1 MYSGTRSI
9 QRDRAR
15 AFFVTLGCA
24 WGLLGSAMPTEAAD
38 EALISVRDAVTQP
51 RQPADHR
58 ISYGANFW
66 QFGDLRLPETQGP
79 HPVVV
84 LIHGGCWQARYDLHL
99 MDAMAERLTSLGYA
113 TWNLEFRRDGHETG
127 GWPGTLQDVL
137 LGTRHLVNLAT
148 SFDLDLGNTVVVGHS
163 SGGHLALWLAAQV
176 PLTQNNPVLA
186 TTPLQ
191 LRGVVALAPAVDLY
205 EIYSNPEIGCHDA
218 VASFMGATPS
228 EDPARY
234 QFASPAQMERISVPQ
249 ITIAGGRD
257 AIITVAHVDGFVRA
271 ARARGDSIR
280 DIIID
285 SSGHFEMVTPG
296 TEEWAIVE
304 DAIISLMTT
313 DLRNNQ

>member
-9 QRDRAR
+9 KRDRVR
-15 AFFVTLGCA
+15 AFFLALGSACA
-24 WGLLGSAMPTEAAD
+24 LLGSGMPTASAD
-38 EALISVRDAVTQP
+38 EELISVRDAVTQP

-66 QFGDLRLPETQGP
+66 QFGDLRLPATPGP

-127 GWPGTLQDVL
+127 GWPGTFQDVL

-148 SFDLDLGNTVVVGHS
+148 SFDLELDNTVVVGHS
-163 SGGHLALWLAAQV
+163 SGGHLALWLAGQV
-176 PLTQNNPVLA
+176 PLIQSNPVFA
-186 TTPLQ
+186 ATPLQ
-191 LRGVVALAPAVDLY
+191 IRGVVALAPVVDLD
-205 EIYSNPEIGCHDA
+205 EIFSEPELGCHDV
-218 VASFMGATPS
+218 VASFMGATLS

-234 QFASPAQMERISVPQ
+234 ELASPAQMERISVPQ
-249 ITIAGGRD
+249 ITVAGGRD

-271 ARARGDSIR
+271 ARARGDAIR
-280 DIIID
+280 DIVID

-313 DLRNNQ
+313 DLRKK